1 MKKLLA
7 ILLVA
12 VLALALVACGTEPET
27 TTTTEAAG
35 SSTTPDTT
43 TTPDSDPVD
52 PNPGP
57 GGEGEGGEGEG
68 GEGEG
73 GEGGEGEGGETETP
87 GYDLMSNYVIDEW
100 ADMVFFTFE
109 DTHGDLD
116 FHPAVV
122 FKMNN
127 AGQVYEELFFT
138 EKNEDG
144 SWNTANWEYNDEFAW
159 YFIVNDQKVE
169 CKRFSLFNYGD
180 SGYVRADLGADFS
193 YDNFEYVDGVCSYT
207 VKLEIYDSE
216 NELCYYADL
225 TAYGEYVH
233 EKPEKV
239 EMKEASNRPEG
250 SERVGVSTITS
261 ITGPEQGKGEGVEK
275 LIDNDVRSKLCT
287 GSYGAEH
294 PVIMTFSAAQR
305 IGAVSIVNAND
316 NESFT
321 GRTVVA
327 FDIYVSTDG
336 GETWSETP
344 DVSFT
349 GLDADGVAI
358 DKATINGN
366 YTENYYDFGKVLEN
380 VTAIKIVVNNGE
392 LYQISELIFWQG

>member
-12 VLALALVACGTEPET
+12 VLALALVACGGDPV
-27 TTTTEAAG
+27 TTTTEATG

-73 GEGGEGEGGETETP
+73 GEGEGGETETS
-87 GYDLMSNYVIDEW
+87 GYDLILDFYAIDEW
-100 ADMVFFTFE
+100 SDMVFFTFE

-127 AGQVYEELFFT
+127 SGQVYEELFLT
-138 EKNEDG
+138 EQNEDG
-144 SWNTANWEYNDEFAW
+144 SWNTANWEYNDEFTW
-159 YFIVNDQKVE
+159 YFIVNDEKIE
-169 CKRFSLFNYGD
+169 CKRFSLFNNGD

-193 YDNFEYVDGVCSYT
+193 YDNYEYVDGVCSYT

-239 EMKEASNRPEG
+239 EMKVAANRPDG

-287 GSYGAEH
+287 GSYGAEN

-305 IGAVSIVNAND
+305 IGAVSLVNAND
-316 NESFT
+316 NEAYT

-349 GLDADGVAI
+349 GLDADDVAI
-358 DKATINGN
+358 DKATISGN